1 MVAGAPSG
9 RSHLL
14 LPISVLVS
22 GEGTTL
28 DALAELS
35 AAGRLPAKIVLVLS
49 NRPGIGA
56 LDKAQRRGLPSVVVP
71 SRDAPVEAW
80 AERVTLELASRGT
93 ELVVLAGF
101 LRILPSSWVERW
113 KGRVINIHPAL
124 LPRHGGLGMYGTH
137 VHEAVLAAHETETGA
152 TVHLVT
158 SPVDAGPILA
168 QRSVPVFPSDTP
180 ETLRARLHP
189 IEVALLAETIARF
202 AEGTLPLPYPVR
214 DEEDSRRRGTPAP
227 PE

>member
-1 MVAGAPSG
+1 MSATGPKGQGAPP
-9 RSHLL
+9 

-28 DALAELS
+28 DALAELIED
-35 AAGRLPAKIVLVLS
+35 GQLPARIVLVLA

-56 LDKAQRRGLPSVVVP
+56 LDKAHRRGLPTVVVT
-71 SRDAPVEAW
+71 SRDAPVEPW
-80 AERVTLELASRGT
+80 AEQVSRELAARGT

-124 LPRHGGLGMYGTH
+124 LPRHGGKGMYGSH

-158 SPVDAGPILA
+158 SPIDAGPILA
-168 QRSVPVFPSDTP
+168 QRSIPVLPSDTP
-180 ETLRARLHP
+180 ETLRRRIHP
-189 IEVALLAETIARF
+189 VEVALLAETIGRF
-202 AEGTLPLPYPVR
+202 ARGELPLPYRVR
-214 DEEDSRRRGTPAP
+214 EEPESRERDGLGVPG
-227 PE
+227 